1 MSKRR
6 VAILGLVAG
15 VLAALVYWQVRSWRK
30 FDWGVFAAQTTA
42 VNWWMIAGAVALIY
56 AADTLR
62 AFRWSI
68 FLRPVKPVHPVRL
81 IAPQFIGFA
90 GLALLGRPGELIRP
104 YIIAKKEN
112 LSLSSQMAVWTV
124 ERIFDI
130 GAVTIL
136 LSLDLRFSDSL
147 KQLDQFV
154 AIREGGLVLIGMV
167 LLGILVAF
175 LIRRYGVAIASWV
188 ERRLRAFPHVS
199 EGISSK
205 IRAFS
210 EGLNTIHNLGSLL
223 MATFLSL
230 VIWCMVGASYRL
242 VTYAYPDPSLSH
254 LGFPEVILLMFFSIA
269 GGLLQ
274 LPVVGGGSQLFTI
287 GALRSVFG
295 VAPELA
301 TSCGILL
308 WLVTFV
314 SVTPLGLILA
324 RFEHISFIKLADEER
339 RELAHTGAG
348 APPG

>member
-6 VAILGLVAG
+6 ILIFVLVAG

-30 FDWGVFAAQTTA
+30 FDWAVFAAQTTA

-68 FLRPVKPVHPVRL
+68 FLRPVKPVHPFRL
-81 IAPQFIGFA
+81 IGPQFIGFA

-124 ERIFDI
+124 ERIFDF
-130 GAVTIL
+130 GSVVIL

-147 KQLDQFV
+147 KDLDQFV
-154 AIREGGLVLIGMV
+154 AIRTGGLVLIALV
-167 LLGILVAF
+167 ILGILIAF
-175 LIRRYGVAIASWV
+175 LIRRNGNTIASWV
-188 ERRLRAFPHVS
+188 ERRFSAFPNVG
-199 EGISSK
+199 EGLGGK

-210 EGLNTIHNLGSLL
+210 QGLNTIHSVGSLV
-223 MATFLSL
+223 MASL
-230 VIWCMVGASYRL
+230 ISLAIWCMVAASYRL
-242 VTYAYPDPSLSH
+242 VTYAYPDPSLNQ
-254 LGFPEVILLMFFSIA
+254 LGFSEVILLMFFSIA

-287 GALRSVFG
+287 SALRSVFA

-314 SVTPLGLILA
+314 SVTPLGLVLA
-324 RFEHISFIKLADEER
+324 RFEHISFIKVAEEEQ
-339 RELAHTGAG
+339 RELAHAGTG